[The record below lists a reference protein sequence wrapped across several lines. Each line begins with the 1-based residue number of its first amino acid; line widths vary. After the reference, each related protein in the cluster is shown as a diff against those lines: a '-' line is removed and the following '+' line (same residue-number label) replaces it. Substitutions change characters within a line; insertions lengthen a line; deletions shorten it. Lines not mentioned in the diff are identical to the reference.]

1 MSPPGLTPTRRT
13 GTRGGPKKRAAEAAL
28 SYKGNNSHTAGR
40 SAEIVLNAPD
50 RKAANNRPK

>member
-40 SAEIVLNAPD
+40 SAEIKLNAPG
-50 RKAANNRPK
+50 RIAASSRPE